1 MKRNTY
7 YIDEK
12 VEKEKVDVK
21 LLKRFLKYIAPKKQ
35 AFKITVILLALSTL
49 TALVP
54 PLFIKAIVDKVIPDR
69 NYSLLVSVLAGF
81 VFVSA
86 LRAILPYFYE
96 KIMWKMGDGIVAD
109 IRTEIFEKL
118 QKLPFEYFDNRPAGK
133 ISVRVTDYIDE
144 LGDFF
149 ASQLMLFIIDILN
162 IVVVTVF
169 MLFLSP
175 LLALVVYAM
184 VIPLAVCV
192 FLLKGVIRKLF
203 RTQKAKDSNR
213 TAYIVESINGEKVVK
228 SFNRGNYNAGV
239 YHELQTTSLNQWRKI
254 VAVNELNS
262 PVVDLFW
269 NMGTLLIY
277 GVSIWAMTTGKWS
290 IQTGTV
296 VAFLNYMSLCATPF
310 MQLSSVLQNLSQ
322 VSANLERVFE
332 TIDEPNPIREEEG
345 AQELGSVK
353 GEVEFENVT
362 FSYEEGVNILENF
375 SLHVSP
381 GETIAL
387 VGPTGAGKTTVI
399 NLITRFYDPAEGA
412 VKIDGKDVREV
423 SLHSLRS
430 QIGVLMQDPFIFK
443 GTIIENIR
451 YGRPDATDEECIEAA
466 KRIYADRVA
475 ERYPDGFY
483 AKTEE
488 GGEGLSAGEKQMI
501 SFARMVLKNPAVV
514 ILDEA
519 TSSVDSETE
528 ELIQGALDI
537 LLKEKTSFVVAHR
550 LSTIRKA
557 DRILYIA
564 NKGIAESGNHQEL
577 MAQKGLYYKLNAGA

>member
-1 MKRNTY
+1 M
-7 YIDEK
+7 
-12 VEKEKVDVK
+12 
-21 LLKRFLKYIAPKKQ
+21 
-35 AFKITVILLALSTL
+35 
-49 TALVP
+49 
-54 PLFIKAIVDKVIPDR
+54 
-69 NYSLLVSVLAGF
+69 SVLAGF

-96 KIMWKMGDGIVAD
+96 RIMWKMGDGIVAD

-213 TAYIVESINGEKVVK
+213 TAYIVESINGEKVIK

-322 VSANLERVFE
+322 VSPISNGYSKPS
-332 TIDEPNPIREEEG
+332 TNPIPFGKKR
-345 AQELGSVK
+345 ARRSLLRQRGS
-353 GEVEFENVT
+353 GFENVT

-375 SLHVSP
+375 LCTFHREKRSLWW
-381 GETIAL
+381 
-387 VGPTGAGKTTVI
+387 
-399 NLITRFYDPAEGA
+399 DPRA
-412 VKIDGKDVREV
+412 R
-423 SLHSLRS
+423 
-430 QIGVLMQDPFIFK
+430 
-443 GTIIENIR
+443 
-451 YGRPDATDEECIEAA
+451 
-466 KRIYADRVA
+466 
-475 ERYPDGFY
+475 
-483 AKTEE
+483 
-488 GGEGLSAGEKQMI
+488 EKQPSSI
-501 SFARMVLKNPAVV
+501 SLPVFTTLPGAR
-514 ILDEA
+514 
-519 TSSVDSETE
+519 
-528 ELIQGALDI
+528 
-537 LLKEKTSFVVAHR
+537 
-550 LSTIRKA
+550 
-557 DRILYIA
+557 
-564 NKGIAESGNHQEL
+564 
-577 MAQKGLYYKLNAGA
+577 